1 MRQPE
6 VRLLHAEGCPSGNT
20 EAARTALGAALVRV
34 GMPVDAFET
43 VLIKTQEEA
52 LAHGFVGGPAIMVD
66 GVDADPAVREMR
78 AGGLG
83 CRAYISADGIS
94 GAPSVELI
102 EAALREA
109 RG

>member
-6 VRLLHAEGCPSGNT
+6 VRLLHTEGCTPENT
-20 EAARTALGAALVRV
+20 EAARAALGAALVRV
-34 GMPVDAFET
+34 GMPTDAYEV

-66 GVDADPAVREMR
+66 GVDADPAVRDMR

-83 CRAYISADGIS
+83 CRAYITAEGIS
-94 GAPSVELI
+94 GAPPVEMI

>member
-6 VRLLHAEGCPSGNT
+6 IRLLHTEGCLPENT
-20 EAARTALGAALVRV
+20 DAARAALGLALARV
-34 GMPVDAFET
+34 GLPADAYEVILIET
-43 VLIKTQEEA
+43 PEEA
-52 LAHGFVGGPAIMVD
+52 LAYGFVGGPAIMVD
-66 GVDADPAVREMR
+66 GVDADPAVRGMR

-83 CRAYISADGIS
+83 CRAYVTAEGIS
-94 GAPSVELI
+94 GCPPVEMI